1 MVPGVGYGANAL
13 NTRTSLDAPHPSPLP
28 LWGEGVALF
37 EAPHPS
43 PLPCGE
49 RGLLFSRPSPPV
61 GRGGCS
67 FRGPSPQPS
76 PLRGEGV
83 PDNWPVPVITV
94 GRQFGA
100 GGATVGRMLADELK
114 ADVLDSNII
123 DEVARRLQL
132 PKEEVEA
139 EDEQPGSLLARLLV
153 ALGSAS
159 TEPLIPPEA
168 TAWTPPN
175 AAPTFDT
182 RKAVLQITQH
192 VIEEAARAGNVVIV
206 GRGGAYIL
214 AKFPGALH
222 LFLRAAEAA
231 RVKTVMA
238 RFSIASE
245 DEARRRIKQA
255 DENWTSYIKQVYGH
269 DRNHPAHY
277 DMVLDTGRLGYD
289 ATVDAVLAALKR
301 RKSLT

>member
-1 MVPGVGYGANAL
+1 M
-13 NTRTSLDAPHPSPLP
+13 
-28 LWGEGVALF
+28 
-37 EAPHPS
+37 
-43 PLPCGE
+43 
-49 RGLLFSRPSPPV
+49 
-61 GRGGCS
+61 
-67 FRGPSPQPS
+67 
-76 PLRGEGV
+76 
-83 PDNWPVPVITV
+83 PVITI

-100 GGATVGRMLADELK
+100 GGATVGHMLATELK
-114 ADVLDSNII
+114 ADFLDSNII

-168 TAWTPPN
+168 TAWNPPN

-192 VIEEAARAGNVVIV
+192 VIQEAARGGNVVIV

-214 AKFPGALH
+214 SSFPGALH
-222 LFLRAAEAA
+222 VFLRAAEAV
-231 RVKTVMA
+231 RVKTIME
-238 RFSIASE
+238 RFGIASE
-245 DEARRRIKQA
+245 EEARKRIKLT
-255 DENWTSYIKQVYGH
+255 DENWTSYIRQVYGH

-277 DMVLDTGRLGYD
+277 DLVLDTGRLGFEG
-289 ATVDAVLAALKR
+289 AVQIILLAVKV
-301 RKSLT
+301 RKPIT

>member
-1 MVPGVGYGANAL
+1 M
-13 NTRTSLDAPHPSPLP
+13 
-28 LWGEGVALF
+28 
-37 EAPHPS
+37 
-43 PLPCGE
+43 
-49 RGLLFSRPSPPV
+49 
-61 GRGGCS
+61 
-67 FRGPSPQPS
+67 
-76 PLRGEGV
+76 
-83 PDNWPVPVITV
+83 PVITI

-100 GGATVGRMLADELK
+100 GGATVGHMLAERLK
-114 ADVLDSNII
+114 ADFLDSQII

-159 TEPLIPPEA
+159 SEPLIPAES

-192 VIEEAARAGNVVIV
+192 VLQEAARAGNVVIV

-214 AKFPGALH
+214 RDFPNALH
-222 LFLRAAEAA
+222 VFLRAEDKI
-231 RVKTVMA
+231 RIKTIMR
-238 RFSIASE
+238 RFNIASE
-245 DEARRRIKQA
+245 EEAKKRVKQT
-255 DENWTSYIKQVYGH
+255 DENWTSYIRQVYGH

-277 DMVLDTGRLGYD
+277 DMVLDTGRLGYET
-289 ATVDAVLAALKR
+289 TVEIVLTALKVR
-301 RKSLT
+301 HPIG

>member
-1 MVPGVGYGANAL
+1 M
-13 NTRTSLDAPHPSPLP
+13 
-28 LWGEGVALF
+28 
-37 EAPHPS
+37 
-43 PLPCGE
+43 
-49 RGLLFSRPSPPV
+49 
-61 GRGGCS
+61 
-67 FRGPSPQPS
+67 
-76 PLRGEGV
+76 
-83 PDNWPVPVITV
+83 PVITI

-100 GGATVGRMLADELK
+100 GGATVGHMLATELK
-114 ADVLDSNII
+114 ADLIDSNLI
-123 DEVARRLQL
+123 DEVAHRLQV

-139 EDEQPGSLLARLLV
+139 EDEQPGSVLARLLV

-168 TAWTPPN
+168 TAWNPPN

-214 AKFPGALH
+214 SNFPGALH
-222 LFLRAAEAA
+222 VFLRASEAI
-231 RVKTVMA
+231 RVKTIME
-238 RFSIASE
+238 RFNIASE
-245 DEARRRIKQA
+245 EEARKRMKQT

-277 DMVLDTGRLGYD
+277 DMVLDTGRLGYE
-289 ATVDAVLAALKR
+289 ATVEVILSALKA
-301 RKSLT
+301 RKPIT

>member
-1 MVPGVGYGANAL
+1 M
-13 NTRTSLDAPHPSPLP
+13 
-28 LWGEGVALF
+28 
-37 EAPHPS
+37 
-43 PLPCGE
+43 
-49 RGLLFSRPSPPV
+49 
-61 GRGGCS
+61 
-67 FRGPSPQPS
+67 
-76 PLRGEGV
+76 
-83 PDNWPVPVITV
+83 PVITI

-100 GGATVGRMLADELK
+100 GGATVGHMLATELK
-114 ADVLDSNII
+114 ADLIDSNLI

-168 TAWTPPN
+168 TAWNPPN

-222 LFLRAAEAA
+222 VFLRAAEAI
-231 RVKTVMA
+231 RVKTIMQ
-238 RFSIASE
+238 RFNIASE
-245 DEARRRIKQA
+245 EEARKRLKQA
-255 DENWTSYIKQVYGH
+255 DENWTSYIRQVYGH

-277 DMVLDTGRLGYD
+277 DMVLDTGRLGYE
-289 ATVDAVLAALKR
+289 ATVEAILTALKA
-301 RKSLT
+301 RKPIT